1 MAKGSVYEG
10 KTHDEAVRKGLEEL
24 GLQRAEATITTI
36 EEGKNGFLGFGAR
49 PYRVSV
55 SRRPGGAIREP
66 EEARSSGGS
75 RGGSRG
81 GREERSGG
89 RGGRGGREERSA
101 GGRGEKPADKGEK
114 SDRPDRGGRGER
126 GERGERGGRG
136 GREERKGGERRPEP
150 VRAEGAVV
158 EERTERAE
166 RPDRGERRGRG
177 GRDGR
182 EPREARENR
191 EPREAREPRED
202 RRPAP
207 PAAAAASP
215 APVQAANVPAA
226 DSDEDGA
233 AGDRR
238 RRRRGRR
245 GGRGRRREG
254 RPEGSV
260 AGQEA
265 QDTSDVR
272 ESAPSHVNGAISPD
286 GIEAP
291 VATFQHEAAPAPMVT
306 PAAVP
311 APAYSAPAPVA
322 PVAEPEPAV
331 VMAAYVPS
339 PAAPSVAVAPALA
352 QRAPRPTRH
361 TEEPDMGSDEL
372 AATAQRVTEELLKAM
387 GFDAT
392 VTAQADNDRVDV
404 TIQVASGED
413 LLNGHKGETRQALQH
428 LLNRFVNRGEGSRYH
443 LQLEVNDFWQQR
455 EKELEDLA
463 LALADAALAENTEK
477 VTELMNSQ
485 ERRIVHVT
493 LKPDAR
499 VKSYSLGDGM
509 LKRVAIAPADF
520 AERSEDHGG

>member
-66 EEARSSGGS
+66 EETRSSGGS
-75 RGGSRG
+75 RGGRG

-101 GGRGEKPADKGEK
+101 GGRPEKPADKGEK

-126 GERGERGGRG
+126 GGRG
-136 GREERKGGERRPEP
+136 AREERKVGERRPEP

-158 EERTERAE
+158 EERPERPERAE

-177 GRDGR
+177 GREAR

-191 EPREAREPRED
+191 EPREE
-202 RRPAP
+202 RRSAP
-207 PAAAAASP
+207 PAAAASP
-215 APVQAANVPAA
+215 APMQAANVPAA

-254 RPEGSV
+254 RAEGSV
-260 AGQEA
+260 AGRET
-265 QDTSDVR
+265 QDMGEVR
-272 ESAPSHVNGAISPD
+272 ESVPSHVNGAVTPER
-286 GIEAP
+286 IEAP

-306 PAAVP
+306 PAAAPV
-311 APAYSAPAPVA
+311 PAYSAPAPVA
-322 PVAEPEPAV
+322 PVAEPESV
-331 VMAAYVPS
+331 VTMAAHVSS
-339 PAAPSVAVAPALA
+339 PAAASVGAAPAPA

-372 AATAQRVTEELLKAM
+372 TATAQRVTEELLKAM

-392 VTAQADNDRVDV
+392 VTATADNDRVDV

-463 LALADAALAENTEK
+463 LALADAALAENAEK

-499 VKSYSLGDGM
+499 VKSYSLGEGM